1 MEENYTYRID
11 SEYFKKDFLLSL
23 KNLEKIEHKI
33 LQEISKVRGG
43 KRLPLNEN
51 FTDVGIPYIRAQ
63 DIKGF
68 VKYEDSPK
76 ISSDLHNL
84 LKEYQTNFNDVIL
97 TIVGNSIGDVGIV
110 KFHIDKCNLTENCI
124 KIVELENIIPEYLYA
139 FLNSKYG
146 QNQIIREKVGTA
158 QPKLAI
164 ERIRKFMIPIPS
176 NNFQLKI
183 QEIIK
188 SAHEKLKNSKSLYS
202 QAEEILLTEL
212 GLKDWQPTEET
223 KSVRS
228 FKDSFLTSGRLDA
241 EYYQPKYEEIIEKI
255 KDYQLKTIDDVVNIR
270 KSIEPGSNAYED
282 NGIPFIRI
290 SDLSKYE
297 ITETE
302 IFLNPEIYNDEEL
315 RPKKDTIL
323 LTKDGTLGI
332 AFKVEK
338 DLEIITSGAIL
349 HLTIKEKNILPDYLT
364 LILNSIIVQ
373 LQAEQ
378 DTGGSIIQHWRVEE
392 IKKVII
398 PILPLDIQQTIS
410 QKIQE
415 SFKLRKESKDL
426 LELAKTMVEEAIEK
440 EEI

>member
-1 MEENYTYRID
+1 M
-11 SEYFKKDFLLSL
+11 
-23 KNLEKIEHKI
+23 
-33 LQEISKVRGG
+33 
-43 KRLPLNEN
+43 
-51 FTDVGIPYIRAQ
+51 
-63 DIKGF
+63 
-68 VKYEDSPK
+68 
-76 ISSDLHNL
+76 
-84 LKEYQTNFNDVIL
+84 
-97 TIVGNSIGDVGIV
+97 
-110 KFHIDKCNLTENCI
+110 
-124 KIVELENIIPEYLYA
+124 
-139 FLNSKYG
+139 
-146 QNQIIREKVGTA
+146 
-158 QPKLAI
+158 
-164 ERIRKFMIPIPS
+164 
-176 NNFQLKI
+176 
-183 QEIIK
+183 K